1 MVCLQVEESNRKL
14 GLRSSQLSV
23 ELQEATAMHN
33 AKVIIIITIIMA
45 AMHIAKVIIIII
57 IIINA
62 KVMVLMMIMI
72 TNMMMI
78 LSLIRWQQR
87 TRR

>member
-33 AKVIIIITIIMA
+33 AKVIIIIIIMA
-45 AMHIAKVIIIII
+45 AMH
-57 IIINA
+57 NA